1 MKVLKGASETGV
13 TWAEAGGGERGERE
27 RERGSESS
35 ERAQQRDESKW
46 KGR

>member
-1 MKVLKGASETGV
+1 MEV
-13 TWAEAGGGERGERE
+13 TWAEASGGKRGERE
-27 RERGSESS
+27 RERGSELL